1 MLGPLEYTIQET
13 SQKGG
18 MQKTKTRKKKRNK
31 TKRNPKRKQ
40 QFCAVPETGSSSHVG
55 SVRAVCPAFVC
66 LANLRASFSYVQ

>member
-18 MQKTKTRKKKRNK
+18 MQKKEKKTRKKKRNK

-40 QFCAVPETGSSSHVG
+40 KFCAVPETGSSSHVG
-55 SVRAVCPAFVC
+55 SVRAVCLC
-66 LANLRASFSYVQ
+66 LSRICLPG